1 MTTINPLTL
10 CMLVMTPIM
19 VALGQVMFKM
29 TGHRLAEAGD
39 APFYSIA
46 WNPIF
51 LAAIALY
58 GGATLA
64 WVYVLKSVPLAY
76 AYSFMALTF
85 VAVPLLAALWLDEPL
100 TLKYALGLGLI
111 VAGLL
116 VVQT

>member
-1 MTTINPLTL
+1 MTALNPLTL
-10 CMLVMTPIM
+10 FLLLLTPIM
-19 VALGQVMFKM
+19 VAVGQVMFKL
-29 TGHRLAEAGD
+29 TGQRLAAAGD

-51 LAAIALY
+51 LAAVVLY
-58 GGATLA
+58 AGATLI
-64 WVYVLKSVPLAY
+64 WIYVLKTVPLTY

-100 TLKYALGLGLI
+100 TLKYALGAGLI

-116 VVQT
+116 VVQI